1 MSFLIKFIN
10 IMHFRIHKEG
20 KVYFIIFLI
29 ITFISTFISLFL
41 ALFFLIVSFYIF
53 YFFRDPIRAIPLVD
67 VIVSPADGIVTYI
80 GTSEPPIILN
90 SSQKF
95 IKVSIEG
102 FERGIYILHFLGGSM
117 IKIAGDRAVAQ
128 TKMTISQR
136 GDVHG
141 VECDIVCTGRF
152 YDLIERNDGKWGVA
166 LRQPIYERDRMTPLN
181 FNQSITLDPTILSEY
196 PIGYQNLAYFQQG
209 LGYNVKRDMPGLT
222 GPEVEALYKQ
232 GAAWL
237 RGEPDNWNR

>member
-1 MSFLIKFIN
+1 MNCTAHFVRRFKLPQGNAATMADDKMKELIERTEVRELVEKWVMYRDSADWEN
-10 IMHFRIHKEG
+10 FRNVWTDDGRMMATWFHG
-20 KVYFIIFLI
+20 
-29 ITFISTFISLFL
+29 
-41 ALFFLIVSFYIF
+41 
-53 YFFRDPIRAIPLVD
+53 
-67 VIVSPADGIVTYI
+67 PAED
-80 GTSEPPIILN
+80 
-90 SSQKF
+90 F

-117 IKIAGDRAVAQ
+117 IEIEGDRAVAQ

-152 YDLIERNDGKWGVA
+152 YDLIERRGGKWGVV
-166 LRQPIYERDRMTPLN
+166 LRQPIYERDRMTPLDTS
-181 FNQSITLDPTILSEY
+181 QTVTLDPDILAGY
-196 PIGYQNLAYFQQG
+196 PSGYQHLAYFQQG

-222 GPEVEALYKQ
+222 GSEVEALYEQ

-237 RGEPDNWNR
+237 KGEPDNWNR

>member
-1 MSFLIKFIN
+1 MNNLTDRDIIERMEVRELIESWVIYRDAADWEN
-10 IMHFRIHKEG
+10 
-20 KVYFIIFLI
+20 
-29 ITFISTFISLFL
+29 
-41 ALFFLIVSFYIF
+41 
-53 YFFRDPIRAIPLVD
+53 FRDVWTEDGRMMATWFHG
-67 VIVSPADGIVTYI
+67 PA
-80 GTSEPPIILN
+80 EE
-90 SSQKF
+90 F

-152 YDLIERNDGKWGVA
+152 YDLIERSEGKWGVA
-166 LRQPIYERDRMTPLN
+166 LRQPIYERDHMTPLN
-181 FNQSITLDPTILSEY
+181 SNQSVTLDPTIRSNY
-196 PIGYQNLAYFQQG
+196 PRGYQNLAYFQQG

>member
-1 MSFLIKFIN
+1 MKASELRMNNSTDRDIIERMEVRELIESWVIYRDAADWEN
-10 IMHFRIHKEG
+10 
-20 KVYFIIFLI
+20 
-29 ITFISTFISLFL
+29 
-41 ALFFLIVSFYIF
+41 
-53 YFFRDPIRAIPLVD
+53 FRDVWTEGGRMMATWFHG
-67 VIVSPADGIVTYI
+67 SA
-80 GTSEPPIILN
+80 EE
-90 SSQKF
+90 F

-152 YDLIERNDGKWGVA
+152 YDLIERSDGKWGVA

>member
-1 MSFLIKFIN
+1 MSKSTDTDIIEKIKIRELIENWVIYRDSADWEKFRN
-10 IMHFRIHKEG
+10 VWTEG
-20 KVYFIIFLI
+20 GRMMATWFHG
-29 ITFISTFISLFL
+29 S
-41 ALFFLIVSFYIF
+41 A
-53 YFFRDPIRAIPLVD
+53 
-67 VIVSPADGIVTYI
+67 
-80 GTSEPPIILN
+80 EE
-90 SSQKF
+90 F

-117 IKIAGDRAVAQ
+117 VKISGERAVAQ

-152 YDLIERNDGKWGVA
+152 YDLIERRNDRWSVT

-181 FNQSITLDPTILSEY
+181 SNQSVNLDQDILSGY

-209 LGYNVKRDMPGLT
+209 LGYNVKRDMPGLI
-222 GPEVEALYKQ
+222 GPEVEALYRQ
-232 GAAWL
+232 GEAWL
-237 RGEPDNWNR
+237 NGEPDNWNR

>member
-1 MSFLIKFIN
+1 MKASKLRMNNLTDRNIIERMEVRELIESWVIYRDAADWEN
-10 IMHFRIHKEG
+10 
-20 KVYFIIFLI
+20 
-29 ITFISTFISLFL
+29 
-41 ALFFLIVSFYIF
+41 
-53 YFFRDPIRAIPLVD
+53 FRDVWTEGGRMMATWFHG
-67 VIVSPADGIVTYI
+67 SA
-80 GTSEPPIILN
+80 EE
-90 SSQKF
+90 F

>member
-1 MSFLIKFIN
+1 MKASELRMNNSTDRDIIERIEVRELIESWVIYRDAADWEN
-10 IMHFRIHKEG
+10 
-20 KVYFIIFLI
+20 
-29 ITFISTFISLFL
+29 
-41 ALFFLIVSFYIF
+41 
-53 YFFRDPIRAIPLVD
+53 FRDVWTEGGRMMATWFHG
-67 VIVSPADGIVTYI
+67 SA
-80 GTSEPPIILN
+80 EE
-90 SSQKF
+90 F

>member
-1 MSFLIKFIN
+1 MKASKLRMNNSTDRDIIERMEVRELIESWVIYRDAADWEN
-10 IMHFRIHKEG
+10 
-20 KVYFIIFLI
+20 
-29 ITFISTFISLFL
+29 
-41 ALFFLIVSFYIF
+41 
-53 YFFRDPIRAIPLVD
+53 FRDVWTEGGRMMATWFHG
-67 VIVSPADGIVTYI
+67 SA
-80 GTSEPPIILN
+80 EE
-90 SSQKF
+90 F

>member
-1 MSFLIKFIN
+1 MKASELRMNNSTDRDIIERIEVRELIESWVIYRDAADWEN
-10 IMHFRIHKEG
+10 
-20 KVYFIIFLI
+20 
-29 ITFISTFISLFL
+29 
-41 ALFFLIVSFYIF
+41 
-53 YFFRDPIRAIPLVD
+53 FRDVWTEGGRMMATWFHG
-67 VIVSPADGIVTYI
+67 SA
-80 GTSEPPIILN
+80 EE
-90 SSQKF
+90 F

-152 YDLIERNDGKWGVA
+152 YDLIERSDGKWGVA

>member
-1 MSFLIKFIN
+1 MQA
-10 IMHFRIHKEG
+10 
-20 KVYFIIFLI
+20 
-29 ITFISTFISLFL
+29 T
-41 ALFFLIVSFYIF
+41 
-53 YFFRDPIRAIPLVD
+53 DPIT
-67 VIVSPADGIVTYI
+67 VIIR
-80 GTSEPPIILN
+80 L
-90 SSQKF
+90 QKF

-152 YDLIERNDGKWGVA
+152 YDLIERSESKWGVA
-166 LRQPIYERDRMTPLN
+166 LRQPIYERDHMTPLN
-181 FNQSITLDPTILSEY
+181 SNQSVTLDPTILSDY
-196 PIGYQNLAYFQQG
+196 PRGYQNLAYFQQG

-237 RGEPDNWNR
+237 RGEPEIELTVTKLRYFTQQLFKNRIRGIG

>member
-1 MSFLIKFIN
+1 MKASKLRMNNLTDRDIIERMEVRELIESWVIYRDAADWEN
-10 IMHFRIHKEG
+10 
-20 KVYFIIFLI
+20 
-29 ITFISTFISLFL
+29 
-41 ALFFLIVSFYIF
+41 
-53 YFFRDPIRAIPLVD
+53 FRDVWTEGGRMMATWFHG
-67 VIVSPADGIVTYI
+67 SA
-80 GTSEPPIILN
+80 EE
-90 SSQKF
+90 F

>member
-1 MSFLIKFIN
+1 MTLDATNNIIERMEVRELIEKWVIYRDSADWEN
-10 IMHFRIHKEG
+10 FRTVWTEDGRMMATWFHG
-20 KVYFIIFLI
+20 
-29 ITFISTFISLFL
+29 
-41 ALFFLIVSFYIF
+41 
-53 YFFRDPIRAIPLVD
+53 
-67 VIVSPADGIVTYI
+67 PA
-80 GTSEPPIILN
+80 EE
-90 SSQKF
+90 F

-117 IKIAGDRAVAQ
+117 IQIEGDRAVAQ

-152 YDLIERNDGKWGVA
+152 YDLIEQRDGKWGVA
-166 LRQPIYERDRMTPLN
+166 MRQPIYERDRMTPLDTS
-181 FNQSITLDPTILSEY
+181 QSITLDSEILGNYPT
-196 PIGYQNLAYFQQG
+196 GYQHLAYFQQG

-222 GPEVEALYKQ
+222 GPEVEALYLQ
-232 GAAWL
+232 GEAWL

>member
-1 MSFLIKFIN
+1 MKASKLSMNNLTDRDIIERMEVRELIESWVIYRDAADWEN
-10 IMHFRIHKEG
+10 
-20 KVYFIIFLI
+20 
-29 ITFISTFISLFL
+29 
-41 ALFFLIVSFYIF
+41 
-53 YFFRDPIRAIPLVD
+53 FRDVWTEDGRMMATWFHG
-67 VIVSPADGIVTYI
+67 PA
-80 GTSEPPIILN
+80 EE
-90 SSQKF
+90 F

-152 YDLIERNDGKWGVA
+152 YDLIERNESKWGVA
-166 LRQPIYERDRMTPLN
+166 LRQPIYERDHMTPLN
-181 FNQSITLDPTILSEY
+181 SNQSVTLDPIILSDY
-196 PIGYQNLAYFQQG
+196 PRGYQNLAYFQQG

>member
-1 MSFLIKFIN
+1 MKASKLNMNNLTDIGIIERMEVRELIESWVIYRDAADWEN
-10 IMHFRIHKEG
+10 
-20 KVYFIIFLI
+20 
-29 ITFISTFISLFL
+29 
-41 ALFFLIVSFYIF
+41 
-53 YFFRDPIRAIPLVD
+53 FRDVWTEGGRMMATWFHG
-67 VIVSPADGIVTYI
+67 SA
-80 GTSEPPIILN
+80 EE
-90 SSQKF
+90 F